1 MDAQSHIRPVE
12 TKPFLLPEGNVQISF
27 SGGRTSAYMLH
38 QILEANN
45 GLPNRAKIVFTNT
58 GREMNETLDFT
69 QECSDRWN
77 VHVTWLEYDEV
88 DGKNTFKEVNHNS
101 ASRNGEPFDKLIDK
115 YGRLPNALQRFCTGV
130 LKIQTSG
137 KYLKSLGW
145 NKWNNAL
152 GIRADEPRRYKTNY
166 RDGFYPYYPIYEAN
180 KTLVDVN
187 NFWNRQPF
195 KLNLPVV
202 RGKTLKGNCDL
213 CFLKS
218 ESQLAMIM
226 KENPERAVWWLNT
239 EKRFGKQFNR
249 DRNLASL
256 SDFVANQQDWVFDQQ
271 GYFCQAD
278 DGECTG

>member
-1 MDAQSHIRPVE
+1 MIKYPLA

>member
-1 MDAQSHIRPVE
+1 MDAQSHIRPVA